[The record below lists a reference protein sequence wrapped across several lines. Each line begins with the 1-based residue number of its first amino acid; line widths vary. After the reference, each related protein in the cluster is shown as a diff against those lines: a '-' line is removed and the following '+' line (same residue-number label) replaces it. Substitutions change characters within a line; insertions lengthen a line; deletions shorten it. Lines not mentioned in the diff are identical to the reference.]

1 METTIVRVDWEGQI
15 HTFGRVTLLS
25 RHCKLPTFARAVSFT
40 IFFWLQ
46 RLLLRPCCDPDAFI
60 HTVSLLLHSGSWKHA
75 LESYRNIE
83 ITLESTSARGPHT
96 SVHPHEDLQSPT
108 HDYCHFTGCPILISR
123 HSVHACQ
130 TLRMPELRVIFRIST
145 PGTNLAGSVYPA
157 LVRQGNDDV

>member
-40 IFFWLQ
+40 IFFGFNDFF
-46 RLLLRPCCDPDAFI
+46 CDLVATPTRSFI
-60 HTVSLLLHSGSWKHA
+60 Q
-75 LESYRNIE
+75 NIE